1 MVREKLDKHR
11 ECFDILSRGPTGLQS
26 EIPSAGGVQPGLQDN
41 PVVGKLRELM
51 EAVDTIKAERWEKQN
66 VLCECFFFIHFE
78 FLHRQVIE
86 SEMKDTKV
94 DMKPVFF
101 DALAKNSVIPEQEI
115 SVESLG
121 RCYGPLQK
129 QVRIFRISTL
139 NKLYIRAQY
148 FHFR

>member
-1 MVREKLDKHR
+1 MVRDKLDKHR

-26 EIPSAGGVQPGLQDN
+26 AIPSAGGIQHGLQDN

-51 EAVDTIKAERWEKQN
+51 EAVDTIKAERWKNLEYKIDWLI
-66 VLCECFFFIHFE
+66 VYDVTFINCINSC
-78 FLHRQVIE
+78 RQVIE

-94 DMKPVFF
+94 DMKPIFF

-129 QVRIFRISTL
+129 QVCTDT
-139 NKLYIRAQY
+139 
-148 FHFR
+148 